1 MQRPKMFELV
11 VKIDAGQPATFKKKV
26 VNPTQLIQPRLMIYH
41 GKPTWR
47 NAPHKGVKDF
57 MQNCKEISW
66 LCLYLLRVDKAL
78 K

>member
-11 VKIDAGQPATFKKKV
+11 VKIDVGQLATFKKKA
-26 VNPTQLIQPRLMIYH
+26 VNPAQLIQPRLLIYH

-47 NAPHKGVKDF
+47 NAPYKVVKAF
-57 MQNCKEISW
+57 MQNFKEISW
-66 LCLYLLRVDKAL
+66 LCLYLLRVNKAL

>member
-1 MQRPKMFELV
+1 MFELV
-11 VKIDAGQPATFKKKV
+11 VKIDAEQLATFNKKA
-26 VNPTQLIQPRLMIYH
+26 VNPAQLIRLRLLIYH
-41 GKPTWR
+41 GKPTLQ
-47 NAPHKGVKDF
+47 NAPYKGVKAF